1 MVVGIHRNLEK
12 KKKVSTAKNVLEKLD
27 LPIANAIMTWR
38 TLSKTISNIQPM
50 TKLAK
55 EGRIFGNSFSLTQTG
70 RISMYEPNLQ
80 NVTKDFTVEFKGK
93 FDVFMQKASLKIF
106 PSQTSAKQS
115 PSVAPSSVLKTK
127 FCSLLTSVSS
137 NSEF

>member
-50 TKLAK
+50 TKLAN

-80 NVTKDFTVEFKGK
+80 NVTKDFTVEFKSK
-93 FDVFMQKASLKIF
+93 LE
-106 PSQTSAKQS
+106 
-115 PSVAPSSVLKTK
+115 
-127 FCSLLTSVSS
+127 VSMLMLH
-137 NSEF
+137 